1 MSIIIYGIPNCDTVK
16 KARVWL
22 QENGIE
28 FQFHDFKK
36 AGLAASTAQ
45 NWLAQNAWDV
55 VINRKG
61 TSWRAL
67 SDVSKTGCISATQA
81 LPLLLENPSLVKRPV
96 LEQDGKVLAV
106 GFSAEHYR
114 TLFAK

>member
-1 MSIIIYGIPNCDTVK
+1 
-16 KARVWL
+16 
-22 QENGIE
+22 
-28 FQFHDFKK
+28 
-36 AGLAASTAQ
+36 
-45 NWLAQNAWDV
+45 V

-67 SDVSKTGCISATQA
+67 SDESKTSCVSATQA
-81 LPLLLENPSLVKRPV
+81 LPLMLENPSLVKRPV

-114 TLFAK
+114 TLFSK